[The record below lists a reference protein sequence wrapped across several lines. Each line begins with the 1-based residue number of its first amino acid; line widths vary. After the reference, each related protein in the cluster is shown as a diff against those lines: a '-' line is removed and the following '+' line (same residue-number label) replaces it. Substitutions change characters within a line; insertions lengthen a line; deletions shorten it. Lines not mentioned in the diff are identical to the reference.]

1 MAPHKGKSKYKFEV
15 RWSSGKYYSC
25 NIVDENKYFAPG
37 SNYNIEGT
45 EEDGRIWHANVP
57 IGNLRLV
64 GSAANHVELLDA
76 LTATIAKKAVE
87 AEKNP
92 TSTRGR
98 KTRDGKKVSRKT
110 TTSEVD

>member
-76 LTATIAKKAVE
+76 LTATIAKKKAVE
-87 AEKNP
+87 AEKNNA
-92 TSTRGR
+92 
-98 KTRDGKKVSRKT
+98 
-110 TTSEVD
+110 